1 MTVTDSP
8 ASPLI
13 AVRSYPDRVLSDRHG
28 YHQLLLGLEGAVELE
43 VAGRGR
49 RVEHGLLVPIPS
61 GDTHHYLAPQDNR
74 TLVLD
79 LPEAWCETLAL
90 DDGLTARV
98 RRISPAL
105 MAGARQLEEGDPA
118 ALAAW
123 IAGALRMPAHRAG
136 EPRLRLLRL
145 LPEIEADLGRRWRV
159 RDWAARCHLAEAAF
173 ARQFHALT
181 GRSPHAWLVERR
193 LAKAMTLLAET
204 SASITEIALACGF
217 GDTAHFSRT
226 FSDRQGL
233 SPRAWRQAQPGATSA
248 SKPSR

>member
-1 MTVTDSP
+1 MTVTDP
-8 ASPLI
+8 PVSPLI

-28 YHQLLLGLEGAVELE
+28 YHQLLLGLEGGVELE

-49 RVEHGLLVPIPS
+49 RVEPGVLVPIPA
-61 GDTHHYLAPQDNR
+61 GETHYYLAPRDNH
-74 TLVLD
+74 TLVVD
-79 LPEAWCETLAL
+79 LPQAWCETLAL
-90 DDGLTARV
+90 GIGLAPDAR
-98 RRISPAL
+98 RLPPAL
-105 MAGARQLEEGDPA
+105 MASARQLEEGDST

-123 IAGALRMPAHRAG
+123 LSSAMRVPAHTAG

-145 LPEIEADLGRRWRV
+145 LPEIEADLARRWRV

-193 LAKAMTLLAET
+193 LAKAKTLMAET

-226 FSDRQGL
+226 FRERHGL
-233 SPRAWRQAQPGATSA
+233 SPRGWRQAQPIATSA